1 MAKLK
6 VTQVGN
12 SLGVILPKAV
22 AARLNVVKGDV
33 LAYTETA
40 HGIELTAFDPG
51 FQKKLEA
58 ARKITRRYRNALKEL
73 AK

>member
-6 VTQVGN
+6 VTQIGN
-12 SLGVILPKAV
+12 SLGVILPKSVAV
-22 AARLNVVKGDV
+22 RLKVAKGDD
-33 LAYTETA
+33 LSYTETA
-40 HGIELTAFDPG
+40 NGIELTSYDQEFE
-51 FQKKLEA
+51 KKLEV